1 MDQRQIH
8 WSVGTMDH
16 KEVSALSK
24 KREIYLDHAATTPLR
39 EEALEAMLPYLQ
51 DKYGN
56 PSSLH
61 SPGREARVAVVRAR
75 EKTALALG
83 GEPDEI
89 FFTSGGT
96 EANNIAIKGT
106 ARRQQG
112 KRGHLIT
119 SSIEHHAVLDVCKEL
134 ADDGFNVTFL
144 PVDRCGMV
152 DPETVERALTAETFL
167 ISIMTASNEVGTIEP
182 VAAIGALARERGIIF
197 HTDAVQAVGQIPIDV
212 REMNIDLLSL
222 SAHKFNG
229 PKGVGALY
237 VRKDILLD
245 PLSRGGGQERGLRPG
260 TEDVAGIVGLARAL
274 ELSVEELPQKT
285 GHLQALRD
293 RLIEGLLRMSDVV
306 LNGHPSARLP
316 GNVNVSF
323 NYIEGEALLLGLD
336 LEGIAASSGSACT
349 SGSLEPSHVLLAMGL
364 DHQIARGSLRLSLGR
379 GNSDADVDYLLAVL
393 SPLAERLRKMS
404 ALYPRQG

>member
-1 MDQRQIH
+1 MP
-8 WSVGTMDH
+8 
-16 KEVSALSK
+16 
-24 KREIYLDHAATTPLR
+24 KRPIYLDHAATSPLR
-39 EEALEAMLPYLQ
+39 EEVLEAMLPYLQ

-61 SPGREARVAVVRAR
+61 SPGREARAAVAGAR
-75 EKTALALG
+75 EKTARALG
-83 GEPDEI
+83 AGPDEI

-106 ARRQQG
+106 ARRQ
-112 KRGHLIT
+112 KKKGHLIT

-134 ADDGFNVTFL
+134 ADEGFKVTFL
-144 PVDRCGMV
+144 PVDRYGMV
-152 DPETVERALTAETFL
+152 DLETIKRALTPETFL
-167 ISIMTASNEVGTIEP
+167 ISIMTANNEVGTIEP

-197 HTDAVQAVGQIPIDV
+197 HTDAVQAVGQIPLNV

-237 VRKDILLD
+237 VRKNIPVA
-245 PLSRGGGQERGLRPG
+245 PLYRGGGQERKLRPG
-260 TEDVAGIVGLARAL
+260 TENVAGIVGLARAL
-274 ELSVEELPQKT
+274 ELAVEELPRKS

-293 RLIEGLLRMSDVV
+293 RLIEGLLGMGDVV
-306 LNGHPSARLP
+306 LNGHPSDRLP

-349 SGSLEPSHVLLAMGL
+349 SGSLEPSHVLLTMGL
-364 DHQIARGSLRLSLGR
+364 EHQVARGSLRLTLGR
-379 GNSDADVDYLLAVL
+379 GNSDADVDYLLAVI
-393 SPLAERLRKMS
+393 SPLVERLRRMS
-404 ALYPRQG
+404 ALYPRQS

>member
-1 MDQRQIH
+1 M
-8 WSVGTMDH
+8 T
-16 KEVSALSK
+16 
-24 KREIYLDHAATTPLR
+24 KREVYLDHAATTPIR
-39 EEALEAMLPYLQ
+39 EEALKAMLPYLQ
-51 DKYGN
+51 NKYGN

-61 SPGREARVAVVRAR
+61 SPGREIRAALIRAR

-83 GEPDEI
+83 AREEEI

-106 ARRQQG
+106 ARRQQE
-112 KRGHLIT
+112 KGHLIT

-134 ADDGFNVTFL
+134 ADEGFEVTFL
-144 PVDRCGMV
+144 PVDRYGMV
-152 DPETVERALTAETFL
+152 DPDTVKKAIRAKTFL
-167 ISIMTASNEVGTIEP
+167 ISIMTANNEVGTIEP

-237 VRKDILLD
+237 ARKDIMLE
-245 PLSRGGGQERGLRPG
+245 PLCRGGGQERQLRPG
-260 TEDVAGIVGLARAL
+260 TENVAGIIGMSRAL
-274 ELSVEELPQKT
+274 ELAVGELPEKT
-285 GHLQALRD
+285 GYLQALRD
-293 RLIEGLLRMSDVV
+293 GLIKDLLEMGDVV
-306 LNGHPSARLP
+306 LNGHPTARLP

-349 SGSLEPSHVLLAMGL
+349 SGSLEPSHVLLAMGME
-364 DHQIARGSLRLSLGR
+364 HEVARGSLRLTLGR
-379 GNSDADVDYLLAVL
+379 GNSDTDVDYLLAVL
-393 SPLAERLRKMS
+393 SPLAERLRRMS
-404 ALYPRQG
+404 ALYPHKN